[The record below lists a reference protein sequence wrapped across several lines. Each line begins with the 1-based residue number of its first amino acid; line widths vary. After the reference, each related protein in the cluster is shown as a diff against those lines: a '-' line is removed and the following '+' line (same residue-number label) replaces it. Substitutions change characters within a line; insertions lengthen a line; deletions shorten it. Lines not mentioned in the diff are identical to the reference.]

1 MPNRLRLGLSFPPA
15 LAPEAFRGF
24 VTSVESSGL
33 DDLWISEDCFK
44 ESSIASVVTALA
56 ITERIRVGA
65 AILPVPLRNVAQA
78 AMEIATIDRLYPNRF
93 VAGIGHGVQPWMEQ
107 AGVRADAPLTLL
119 REYATALRQLLDGE
133 RVTTAGRYVN
143 LDDVALEY
151 PPHQSPSLLIGA
163 AAPKSLEA
171 AGELGT
177 GTLLSL
183 GLDLQGIKD
192 SCQTTLKKAEPD
204 HEVVASV
211 IVATGKGARAR
222 VDAELA
228 EYGMKGTPEIG
239 AVGNAE
245 EIAARLLQIQAA
257 GATAV
262 SVSVCRD
269 EPDLDAFAQFLG
281 QKIRPL
287 ISTPR

>member
-1 MPNRLRLGLSFPPA
+1 MPNQLRLGLTFPPA
-15 LAPEAFRGF
+15 LAPEAFRDF

-107 AGVRADAPLTLL
+107 TGVRADAPLTLL

-133 RVTTAGRYVN
+133 RVTTTGRYVN

-163 AAPKSLEA
+163 AGPKSLAA

-177 GTLLSL
+177 GTLLAL
-183 GLDLQGIKD
+183 GADIKQ
-192 SCQTTLKKAEPD
+192 SCQTTLKTASEG
-204 HEVVASV
+204 HEVVASI
-211 IVATGKGARAR
+211 IVATDPDARAR

-245 EIAARLLQIQAA
+245 EIADRLLQVQAA
-257 GATAV
+257 GATAI

-281 QKIRPL
+281 QEIRPL

>member
-1 MPNRLRLGLSFPPA
+1 MPNQPRLGLTFPPA
-15 LAPEAFRGF
+15 LAPEAFRSF

-44 ESSIASVVTALA
+44 ESAVASVVIALA
-56 ITERIRVGA
+56 GTERIRVGA

-78 AMEIATIDRLYPNRF
+78 AMEIATIDRLFPSRF

-133 RVTTAGRYVN
+133 RVSTTGRYVH

-151 PPHQSPSLLIGA
+151 PPHQSPPLLIGA
-163 AAPKSLEA
+163 AGPKSLSA

-177 GTLLSL
+177 GTLLAL
-183 GLDLQGIKD
+183 GLDLDAIRQA
-192 SCQTTLKKAEPD
+192 CQTTLKTAGPD
-204 HEVVASV
+204 HEVIASV
-211 IVATGKGARAR
+211 PVATGPGARDR

-239 AVGNAE
+239 AVGTAE
-245 EIAARLLQIQAA
+245 EIADRLLQVAAA
-257 GATAV
+257 GATTI
-262 SVSVCRD
+262 SVLPCRD

-281 QKIRPL
+281 QQVQPL
-287 ISTPR
+287 LT

>member
-1 MPNRLRLGLSFPPA
+1 MANQLRLGVSFPPA

-44 ESSIASVVTALA
+44 QSAIASVVTALG

-65 AILPVPLRNVAQA
+65 AILPVPLRNVAQV
-78 AMEIATIDRLYPNRF
+78 AMEIATIDRLFPNRF

-119 REYATALRQLLDGE
+119 REYATALRQLLDGN
-133 RVTTAGRYVN
+133 RVTTKGRYVH

-151 PPHQSPSLLIGA
+151 PPHQPPPLLIGVA
-163 AAPKSLEA
+163 GPKSLTA

-183 GLDLQGIKD
+183 GLDLQGIKEA
-192 SCQTTLKKAEPD
+192 CQTTLKTAGED
-204 HEVVASV
+204 HEVIASIV
-211 IVATGKGARAR
+211 VATGPDARGR

-245 EIAARLLQIQAA
+245 EIADRLLQAKAA
-257 GATAV
+257 GATAI
-262 SVSVCRD
+262 SVLPCRD
-269 EPDLDAFAQFLG
+269 EPDLDAFVHFLG
-281 QKIRPL
+281 QQVQPL
-287 ISTPR
+287 ITPR